1 MVTMNWQKATH
12 VRRSMLLPA
21 RTFVVTDK

>member
-1 MVTMNWQKATH
+1 MVTMNWQTDTH
-12 VRRSMLLPA
+12 VRRSVLPPA